1 MISDGS
7 SMLEVGS
14 SLTPSQISALITIER
29 TGAALSMLAIL
40 LTLVSFGLFS
50 KLRTM
55 PNHFLALASLAN
67 AGASVASMMGY
78 DGVDKGQD
86 SSLCQAQAFIF
97 EWFMQSDPW
106 WSCAMAVNVLL
117 VFFFNVNPV
126 KIHKR
131 LWIYCLVC
139 FGGPLIPAVILICLQ
154 GDSRGAV
161 YGDATLWCWIG
172 PQWSLVRLYAYY
184 IPIWLCLFTSLVIY
198 VLVGC
203 HVFRSRNQLRQVAGQ
218 MGSVPN
224 SRSRVVL
231 GSRDSAEERLTGNP
245 DGCGTIMTE
254 LQVTSGPSPRKCP
267 TPIPLS
273 DEHGSSSRLP
283 WVDCHV
289 AMSKGID
296 GFQHFE
302 VVCQSSTQG
311 ARRKSLLDR
320 LHLGA
325 VYKSITQAWISASLK
340 LKCFDAVKRA
350 YLRTSVIFG
359 LAVIITWVPS
369 SFNRLYSLQ
378 NDGRISF
385 GYSVASG

>member
-1 MISDGS
+1 MMISDGS

-14 SLTPSQISALITIER
+14 SLTPSEISALITIER
-29 TGAALSMLAIL
+29 TGAGLSMVAIL
-40 LTLVSFGLFS
+40 LTLLSFGLFS

-126 KIHKR
+126 KIHRR

-139 FGGPLIPAVILICLQ
+139 FGGPFIPAVVLISLQ

-231 GSRDSAEERLTGNP
+231 GSRDSAEERLTRDP

-254 LQVTSGPSPRKCP
+254 LQHFEAVCR
-267 TPIPLS
+267 
-273 DEHGSSSRLP
+273 SSS
-283 WVDCHV
+283 
-289 AMSKGID
+289 
-296 GFQHFE
+296 
-302 VVCQSSTQG
+302 QG
-311 ARRKSLLDR
+311 RRGKSLLDR
-320 LHLGA
+320 LHVGI
-325 VYKSITQAWISASLK
+325 VYQKIAQVWNSASLK
-340 LKCFDAVKRA
+340 LKCFDTVKRA

-369 SFNRLYSLQ
+369 SLNRLYSLQ

-385 GYSVASG
+385 AYSVASG